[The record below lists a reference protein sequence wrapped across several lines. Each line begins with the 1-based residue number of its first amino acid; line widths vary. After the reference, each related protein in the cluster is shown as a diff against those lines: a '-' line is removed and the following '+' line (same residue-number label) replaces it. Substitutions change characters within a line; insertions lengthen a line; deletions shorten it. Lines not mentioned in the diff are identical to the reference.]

1 MCVCVSQGT
10 SLLVEGNCH
19 FVTTDLVVIK
29 MGKSAFDKVVH
40 ACFGKVA
47 HPNYMD
53 TITKFENGWFEMQY
67 IEFDIPYINKA
78 HIIITHVPQVLQ
90 RTGSGLF
97 FQSEEVVEA
106 THSKFD
112 IFWQR
117 YKVFEVESE
126 KHG

>member
-1 MCVCVSQGT
+1 MKY
-10 SLLVEGNCH
+10 

-53 TITKFENGWFEMQY
+53 TITKFENGWFEMY

-106 THSKFD
+106 THSKFY

-117 YKVFEVESE
+117 YKVIE
-126 KHG
+126 KLGERILECVIDFNTKNI